1 MAHAVS
7 VFFASIVGG
16 SLLGLAL
23 AYGAL
28 WVFAWRQRRRW
39 TKNAETVG
47 DFTALRAREIAAEIE
62 VGRQRFGSM
71 VQTWAQNFGV
81 EGAPQPDRAGA
92 LMALSQG
99 HYSRE
104 WAIYVR
110 SRGGLAGATLDCLL
124 AMGYPPETSPMLA
137 KRMALTMVQVGTVC
151 GLPFDKLI
159 ERSLLVRPE
168 DLEAA
173 PIIAGPLDD
182 TVDVDAD
189 RDWGVVNRSSHD

>member
-1 MAHAVS
+1 MSYNVAL
-7 VFFASIVGG
+7 FFSSIIGG
-16 SLLGLAL
+16 ALLGLAL
-23 AYGAL
+23 VYGAL
-28 WVFAWRQRRRW
+28 WVFAWLQRRKWAKTGYRS
-39 TKNAETVG
+39 VG
-47 DFTALRAREIAAEIE
+47 QAPAAEIE

-104 WAIYVR
+104 WALYVR

-124 AMGYPPETSPMLA
+124 AMGYPPDTSPMLA

-168 DLEAA
+168 DLEDA